1 MYILCAARYT
11 IDLLPHPMYIMTAVY
26 YLYTAEGFSA
36 VILAGFPLNSNNVN
50 NGSLITYSSWQLF
63 QQKT

>member
-1 MYILCAARYT
+1 MYIV
-11 IDLLPHPMYIMTAVY
+11 IAVY
-26 YLYTAEGFSA
+26 YMYSAEGFSA
-36 VILAGFPLNSNNVN
+36 VIPAGFPLNSNNVN

>member
-1 MYILCAARYT
+1 MA
-11 IDLLPHPMYIMTAVY
+11 AVY
-26 YLYTAEGFSA
+26 YIYTAERFSA
-36 VILAGFPLNSNNVN
+36 LIPAAFPLNSNNVN